1 MIFSTKLQQWVYL
14 WSVMMLKLIVPFK
27 ISSRIA
33 VFCVLLFIG
42 FQTTRRRSVDLM
54 VNILTWPHT
63 PSFFHV
69 PLPTVLSELRLA
81 AYRMFFSNLWL
92 ILFFSFSFFF
102 LSDDSQLLFAKA
114 TQLPALLE
122 NEKQTV
128 EQEIKQLH
136 HNRML
141 RDKQFRQLFE
151 VCFRASSNG
160 PSTDNVR
167 SKMGFVGSNPGMTE
181 HFARSFTLQRKTY
194 LT

>member
-1 MIFSTKLQQWVYL
+1 
-14 WSVMMLKLIVPFK
+14 
-27 ISSRIA
+27 
-33 VFCVLLFIG
+33 
-42 FQTTRRRSVDLM
+42 M
-54 VNILTWPHT
+54 V
-63 PSFFHV
+63 
-69 PLPTVLSELRLA
+69 
-81 AYRMFFSNLWL
+81 FSNLWL

-128 EQEIKQLH
+128 DQEIKQLH

-160 PSTDNVR
+160 RSTDNVH
-167 SKMGFVGSNPGMTE
+167 SKMGFVGSNPWMTG

>member
-1 MIFSTKLQQWVYL
+1 
-14 WSVMMLKLIVPFK
+14 
-27 ISSRIA
+27 
-33 VFCVLLFIG
+33 
-42 FQTTRRRSVDLM
+42 
-54 VNILTWPHT
+54 
-63 PSFFHV
+63 
-69 PLPTVLSELRLA
+69 
-81 AYRMFFSNLWL
+81 MFFSNLWL
-92 ILFFSFSFFF
+92 ILFFSFFL

-160 PSTDNVR
+160 RSTDKVR
-167 SKMGFVGSNPGMTE
+167 SKMGFVGSNPGMTG
-181 HFARSFTLQRKTY
+181 HFSRSFTLQRKSY